1 MPALPCAIRGQSRG
15 KRVAGTREIEQALK
29 GERWPCRDGILKI
42 YPCDKCGRGE
52 EEAANYR
59 PSTEQHVKQ
68 VLLDTRVANDTNE
81 ALTLARL
88 ILEMQR
94 GVPGGVKFQ

>member
-29 GERWPCRDGILKI
+29 GERWRCRDGILKI

-52 EEAANYR
+52 EEAANDR
-59 PSTEQHVKQ
+59 PSTEHHVKQ
-68 VLLDTRVANDTNE
+68 ALLDTRVANNTKE
-81 ALTLARL
+81 ALTLPRL
-88 ILEMQR
+88 ILEMQQACR
-94 GVPGGVKFQ
+94 VE

>member
-1 MPALPCAIRGQSRG
+1 
-15 KRVAGTREIEQALK
+15 VAGTREIEQALK
-29 GERWPCRDGILKI
+29 GERWRCRDGILKI

-59 PSTEQHVKQ
+59 PSTEPHVEQ
-68 VLLDTRVANDTNE
+68 VLLDTRVANNTNE